1 MKKDDWQTNPKTI
14 TTEATNSLTSSKK
27 SSLIDTTNGLLG
39 KNRPTPRHAS
49 STHNSKKLNTALD
62 FNFSPSSQT
71 MSIRLM
77 LMVVLLV
84 MFAILAFTKP
94 SNLTT
99 PVTITFIIAELI
111 TLILPIPGE
120 THSK

>member
-1 MKKDDWQTNPKTI
+1 MTKDDWQTNPKTI

-27 SSLIDTTNGLLG
+27 ASLIDTTNGLLG
-39 KNRPTPRHAS
+39 KTRPTPRHAS
-49 STHNSKKLNTALD
+49 STHNYKKSNTALD

-71 MSIRLM
+71 MAIRLM

>member
-1 MKKDDWQTNPKTI
+1 MTKDDWQNNPKTI

-39 KNRPTPRHAS
+39 KNRPIPRHAS
-49 STHNSKKLNTALD
+49 STHNYKKSNTTLD

>member
-1 MKKDDWQTNPKTI
+1 MTKDDWQTNPKTI
-14 TTEATNSLTSSKK
+14 TTETTNSLTSNKK

-49 STHNSKKLNTALD
+49 STHNYKKSNTTLD

-77 LMVVLLV
+77 LMIVLLV

>member
-1 MKKDDWQTNPKTI
+1 
-14 TTEATNSLTSSKK
+14 
-27 SSLIDTTNGLLG
+27 
-39 KNRPTPRHAS
+39 
-49 STHNSKKLNTALD
+49 
-62 FNFSPSSQT
+62 

-77 LMVVLLV
+77 LMVVLLA